1 MVYGM
6 QGKVS
11 FISKCY
17 WTPKESANIMER
29 CLILN
34 FKNLTAYEISEKFIY
49 DLM

>member
-11 FISKCY
+11 LISRYY
-17 WTPKESANIMER
+17 WTPKESPTIMEW

-34 FKNLTAYEISEKFIY
+34 LQNPAY
-49 DLM
+49 

>member
-11 FISKCY
+11 LISKYY
-17 WTPKESANIMER
+17 WTPKESASIMEQ

-34 FKNLTAYEISEKFIY
+34 FKNLKTYEISEKFIY